1 MPSIT
6 DTISEILRELAEM
19 PCIVFTTSATAE
31 PPRSA
36 TSDALA
42 ASWFAWRAL
51 SAFCLTV
58 EASSSIEAA
67 VSSSEAACC
76 SVRLDRSVLPAA
88 ISCEPVLISSTPRRT
103 EETVRVRL
111 SCMRL
116 RAANNWPIS
125 LVLRT
130 STRAVRSPPA
140 MRSK

>member
-1 MPSIT
+1 
-6 DTISEILRELAEM
+6 M
-19 PCIVFTTSATAE
+19 PCIVLTTSATAE

-36 TSDALA
+36 TSEALA

-58 EASSSIEAA
+58 EASSSIDAA

-88 ISCEPVLISSTPRRT
+88 ISREPTLISSTPRRT
-103 EETVRVRL
+103 VATVRVRL

-116 RAANNWPIS
+116 TAPNSWPIS
-125 LVLRT
+125 LLLRT
-130 STRAVRSPPA
+130 SMRPVKSPPA
-140 MRSK
+140 IFSK